1 MTVGGLRTKG
11 ITKSSRP
18 GEPLISVVTV
28 VYDGAATLG
37 QTIRS
42 VLGQTYGN
50 VEYVIIDGGS
60 IDGTLDVIRSYEDRI
75 DYWQSEPDGGIYDA
89 MNKGIALATGE
100 YVYVLGCD
108 DFLVDEG
115 IFERLKEHFLEDYD
129 VISGTVWA
137 LDGHG
142 WQYEFGNNYGV
153 SVEDDLKDRVSAP
166 HQGIFIKRS
175 VMGRYPFDTRYKI
188 AAEYKLN
195 LQLWTDGSLRIK
207 KIRDKVAYYST
218 EGTSART
225 VRLRREESQAILGEL
240 GLGASAPRL
249 MGGNIFI
256 RAMKRIVPD
265 DKFWLYL
272 KLIILRR
279 IYRHRCGWEG
289 CPYCSDRKVN
299 KQCLT
304 PR

>member
-129 VISGTVWA
+129 VISGTV
-137 LDGHG
+137 
-142 WQYEFGNNYGV
+142 
-153 SVEDDLKDRVSAP
+153 
-166 HQGIFIKRS
+166 
-175 VMGRYPFDTRYKI
+175 
-188 AAEYKLN
+188 
-195 LQLWTDGSLRIK
+195 
-207 KIRDKVAYYST
+207 
-218 EGTSART
+218 
-225 VRLRREESQAILGEL
+225 
-240 GLGASAPRL
+240 
-249 MGGNIFI
+249 
-256 RAMKRIVPD
+256 
-265 DKFWLYL
+265 
-272 KLIILRR
+272 
-279 IYRHRCGWEG
+279 
-289 CPYCSDRKVN
+289 
-299 KQCLT
+299 
-304 PR
+304 